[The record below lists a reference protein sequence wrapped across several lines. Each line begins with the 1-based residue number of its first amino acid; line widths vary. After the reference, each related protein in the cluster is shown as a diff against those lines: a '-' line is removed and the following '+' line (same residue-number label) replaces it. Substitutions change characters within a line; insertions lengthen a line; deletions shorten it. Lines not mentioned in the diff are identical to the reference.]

1 MPQSFL
7 YSTHMVEKE
16 LIKWVNAHFYLPIG
30 RYLFKFIQNNA
41 LYESIID
48 YISLSLSTFNCKLVI
63 VKYSDDISVKVG
75 RYLEKFIRLRIIN
88 NQVDVE
94 SFKYFKKS
102 SHEALCE
109 GDLLLFMDREEYSLG
124 SIEFYSFLFD
134 SVKMFIVN
142 SIFYLLFFI
151 YAIKLG
157 FSYLIYTIHL
167 IINLIII
174 FYFHYTYT
182 KNKSNFCNDHKDEL
196 NTCKAIAFSIPKILH
211 LELIDWALI
220 YFVSLIYL
228 YGFTLVFSN
237 WHGLSLF
244 YFFVVG
250 IGAAIALTSIM
261 FQIKY
266 KLFCRL
272 CLLIDAFLFINFFL
286 ILLIQFDINISF
298 NFFIF
303 NGVLYLFILIYFYFS
318 LLLLKNREYISKE
331 NLSFKAFFNKRIKNK
346 AVIVES
352 EIYSEIKGI
361 AIFCN
366 RVHID
371 SAKYLIVFSI
381 ECGACLNLMDKLSNN
396 NMNTS
401 GFVFYILKYK
411 GNVHLN
417 PKFNVYK
424 YLAIIY
430 RDFGFEEF
438 YRFLKFSQFANFD
451 NLIVSKQFNKK
462 YKYQESDFDEIS
474 TLLLTQNRIIR
485 EYNFNRFPVVVDV
498 EGVVSELIPY
508 SLVFN

>member
-1 MPQSFL
+1 MGHILPQSFL
-7 YSTHMVEKE
+7 YSSHMVEKE
-16 LIKWVNAHFYLPIG
+16 LIKWVNAHFYVPFG

-41 LYESIID
+41 LYQSIID

-88 NQVDVE
+88 NQVDVD
-94 SFKYFKKS
+94 SFKYFKKY

-109 GDLLLFMDREEYSLG
+109 GDLLLFIDKEESSLG

-134 SVKMFIVN
+134 SVKMVIVH
-142 SIFYLLFFI
+142 SFFYLLFSI

-157 FSYLIYTIHL
+157 FSNLIYTLFL
-167 IINLIII
+167 IINTIIVS
-174 FYFHYTYT
+174 YLHYTFT
-182 KNKSNFCNDHKDEL
+182 KHNSNICNNHENEL
-196 NTCKAIAFSIPKILH
+196 NTCNAIAFSIPKILH

-250 IGAAIALTSIM
+250 FGAAIALTSIM
-261 FQIKY
+261 YQIKY

-272 CLLIDAFLFINFFL
+272 CILIDAFLLINILL
-286 ILLIQFDINISF
+286 ILLIQFDISINY
-298 NFFIF
+298 NYLIF
-303 NGVLYLFILIYFYFS
+303 NVVLYLCILIYFYFD
-318 LLLLKNREYISKE
+318 LLLLKNRENISKE
-331 NLSFKAFFNKRIKNK
+331 NLSLKAFFHNKFKNK

-352 EIYSEIKGI
+352 EIFNEFKGI

-366 RVHID
+366 NIHID

-381 ECGACLNLMDKLSNN
+381 ECGACLNFMDKLNSYNT
-396 NMNTS
+396 NTS

-411 GNVHLN
+411 GNVDLN

-430 RDFGFEEF
+430 KDFGFEEF

-451 NLIVSKQFNKK
+451 NLIISEQFNKK

-474 TLLLTQNRIIR
+474 T
-485 EYNFNRFPVVVDV
+485 YF
-498 EGVVSELIPY
+498 
-508 SLVFN
+508 